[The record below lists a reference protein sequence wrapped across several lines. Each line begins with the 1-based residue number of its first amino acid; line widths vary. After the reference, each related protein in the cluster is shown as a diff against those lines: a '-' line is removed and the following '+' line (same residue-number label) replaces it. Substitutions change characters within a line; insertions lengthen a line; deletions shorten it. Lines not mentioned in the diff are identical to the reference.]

1 MGAINKSNH
10 PPHHCL
16 LNRLFRRRSKKTSKL
31 RVTDFCVRNSP
42 VTGEFPAQMASNA
55 KNVSIWWRHNDQ
67 QFQQS
72 SPPPTRFMWSIWS
85 EHTID
90 ICFLLTCVSQN
101 VTNLVSWFVVQIG
114 HFPRHSNYII
124 LSEMNFPQ
132 YRSFVNEI
140 HRLYS
145 ERENNMPPQ
154 SHWEVARIRW
164 MPPLAVESTTWGGG
178 GGGGKLIWDF
188 VNDDLVFVSVILGV

>member
-10 PPHHCL
+10 QPHHCL

-31 RVTDFCVRNSP
+31 RVTGFCVRNSP

-90 ICFLLTCVSQN
+90 ICFLLTCMSQN

-114 HFPRHSNYII
+114 HFPRYSNYII
-124 LSEMNFPQ
+124 LSEMN
-132 YRSFVNEI
+132 
-140 HRLYS
+140 
-145 ERENNMPPQ
+145 
-154 SHWEVARIRW
+154 RIIGLLW
-164 MPPLAVESTTWGGG
+164 MKSIDYTQKGRTICPRNLI
-178 GGGGKLIWDF
+178 GKLREFAECPRWRWKVQHRGWGWGWQI
-188 VNDDLVFVSVILGV
+188 DLRLC